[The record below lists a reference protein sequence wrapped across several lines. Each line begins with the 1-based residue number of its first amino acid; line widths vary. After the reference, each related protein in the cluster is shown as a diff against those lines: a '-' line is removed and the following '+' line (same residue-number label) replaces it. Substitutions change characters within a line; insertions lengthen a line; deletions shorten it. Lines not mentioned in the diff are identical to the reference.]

1 MQKAYFKSA
10 LVSHSRVAFEK
21 TCTLISRVRLS
32 IFQQELLAESR
43 RSSLDK
49 SGKDLSRNIEGDS
62 VRRVPL
68 PDAKY
73 YSVEYKF
80 KERKTIT

>member
-1 MQKAYFKSA
+1 MFTEIWSRDQLMQKAYFKSA
-10 LVSHSRVAFEK
+10 LVSHSHIAFEK

-32 IFQQELLAESR
+32 VFQQEVLAESR

-62 VRRVPL
+62 VRRVPITW
-68 PDAKY
+68 
-73 YSVEYKF
+73 YK
-80 KERKTIT
+80 IL